1 MGVDVSSEIVI
12 DRPRADVAAYAGDID
27 TTAHWYENIETVEW
41 ETAPPLAVGSRI
53 RQELVVSGQH
63 LKFELHVVR
72 LEPPSAA
79 ELRFEGSGFKAA
91 NEYTVTQADGLG
103 SAVTW
108 VIAGETT
115 SFKAKLLAP
124 MVQAKLEE
132 KLDTDLVRLRSLL
145 G

>member
-1 MGVDVSSEIVI
+1 MRCESTVTIAKPPEDVFPWLIE
-12 DRPRADVAAYAGDID
+12 ADKVPQWMTGLER
-27 TTAHWYENIETVEW
+27 YE
-41 ETAPPLAVGSRI
+41 PLEPGPLTVGSRI
-53 RQELVVSGQH
+53 HQELVVSGQH

-79 ELRFEGSGFKAA
+79 ELRFAGSGFKAS
-91 NEYTVTQADGLG
+91 NEYTVTQADGAG

-115 SFKAKLLAP
+115 SIKAKLLVP

-132 KLDTDLVRLRSLL
+132 KLDTDLVRLRALL
-145 G
+145 V

>member
-1 MGVDVSSEIVI
+1 MRCESTTTVA
-12 DRPRADVAAYAGDID
+12 RPPAEVFPWLIEPDKVKEWMTGLER
-27 TTAHWYENIETVEW
+27 YE
-41 ETAPPLAVGSRI
+41 PLQPGPLTVGSRI

-63 LKFELHVVR
+63 LKFELHVAR

-79 ELRFEGSGFKAA
+79 ELRFEGSGFKAS
-91 NEYTVTQADGLG
+91 NEYTVTQADGAG

-115 SFKAKLLAP
+115 SLKAKLLAP

-132 KLDTDLVRLRSLL
+132 KLDTDLVRLRALL
-145 G
+145 V